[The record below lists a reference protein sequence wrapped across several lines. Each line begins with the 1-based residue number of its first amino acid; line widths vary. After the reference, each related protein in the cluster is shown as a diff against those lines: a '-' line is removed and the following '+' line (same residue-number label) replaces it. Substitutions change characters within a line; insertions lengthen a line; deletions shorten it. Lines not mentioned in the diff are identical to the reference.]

1 MRQALKY
8 KIQQVLFITLC
19 WVVLGFFVELYNA
32 VNYDVATGK
41 YFLYFLFGNTAWEHF
56 LITAI
61 GPAVGGIFAGSFIV
75 FYQREKI
82 KGKTY
87 RQKLFVHSLFYI
99 IFLSVC
105 ILLVGVI
112 GASNNTADGTFLS
125 KLYSDI
131 FSLRVLRL
139 VIIWYFILIATFFL
153 LDVTE
158 TYGVGR
164 LKKRL
169 AGKYHTLVREE
180 RIFMFLD
187 LKSSTKIAEQI
198 GEERY
203 FKMLRFFY
211 KLANIAVLNNRGE
224 IYQYVGDEIVI
235 SWEKQQGL
243 KDANCLNCFF
253 AIKDLVQENASDFME
268 QFNTIPEFKSALHI
282 GTVASGEIGTVKRD
296 IVYSGD
302 VLNTTARIIALCNHY
317 KETLMISEELYHHLQ
332 YVENYHFKFVDDPV
346 LRGKKEKT
354 RLYAIVPIHKMTST
368 SS

>member
-1 MRQALKY
+1 MKRGQAFTY

-19 WVVLGFFVELYNA
+19 WVILGFVVELYNA
-32 VNYDVATGK
+32 VNYDPATGQ
-41 YFLYFLFGNTAWEHF
+41 YFLYFLFGNTAWEHL

-61 GPAVGGIFAGSFIV
+61 GPATGGLLAGSFIV

-87 RQKLFVHSLFYI
+87 GQKLLIHSLIYI
-99 IFLSVC
+99 FFLSFC
-105 ILLVGVI
+105 ILIVGII
-112 GASNNTADGTFLS
+112 GALSNTADGTFLS

-139 VIIWYFILIATFFL
+139 VITWYFIVVITFFL
-153 LDVTE
+153 LDVSE
-158 TYGVGR
+158 TYGVAR

-169 AGKYHTLVREE
+169 AGKYHIPVKEE

-187 LKSSTKIAEQI
+187 LKSSTLIAEQI

-211 KLANIAVLNNRGE
+211 KLANIAVLNCRGE
-224 IYQYVGDEIVI
+224 IYQYVGDEIVV

-243 KDANCLNCFF
+243 KEANCLNCFY
-253 AIKDLVQENASDFME
+253 AIKDLVEENAAAFME
-268 QFNTIPEFKSALHI
+268 QFATIPDFKAALHI

-302 VLNTTARIIALCNHY
+302 VLNTTARIIALCNQY
-317 KETLMISEELYHHLQ
+317 RETLLISEELFHQLQ
-332 YVENYHFKFVDDPV
+332 FVDNYHFQFVDDPV

-354 RLYAIVPIHKMTST
+354 RLYAINPVRK
-368 SS
+368 